1 MTGHYLNEQQLAT
14 ICKALSHPARISIL
28 KQLIREERC
37 ICGRIVEV
45 MPLAQSTVSQHLKIL
60 KNAKLIMGELEGQKT
75 CYCVDKNVLTA
86 LGATV
91 ADLVGQSPHNGR
103 SL

>member
-1 MTGHYLNEQQLAT
+1 MNDPYLNEQQLAS

-60 KNAKLIMGELEGQKT
+60 KQAKLIMGELEGQKT
-75 CYCVDKNVLTA
+75 CYCVDKKVLLA

-91 ADLVGQSPHNGR
+91 ADLIGESSLNGR
-103 SL
+103 PL